1 VSSAAWL
8 SADQQGADEAFA
20 SWLSAADGSP
30 FLLSGHAG
38 TGKTFLSMRFLAQAE
53 AAGLCWTVVAPTHK
67 AVSVLRANLAASQLT
82 PTWFP
87 STIHRLLRLNL
98 KRRGDR
104 ELCEASD
111 QTAGALE
118 HLDLVLIDEASML
131 DSTVLELLLRCA
143 HGFRTRL
150 VFVGDPA
157 QLPPVGETASPVFQL
172 ARVRKAALE
181 QVVRH
186 QGPVLRLATGLRN
199 GELPCQQPPVLPPIR
214 GPQGLVALLAKDQW
228 LAAAQEALARS
239 AASDNPDLARILCY
253 SNRYLE
259 KLVPLARRALHG
271 EQADQLPVLPG
282 EVLITRAAV
291 MAPACREGGE
301 RAERPESPDMVL
313 GSNRELVVR
322 EVTPELWDI
331 SNLWPSSTELFPP
344 NLATSSLGETNP
356 KYPHSR
362 ATDPAAPNL
371 RAPNLGANNLGATNQ
386 APPNF
391 LEADSFNS
399 RLETSR
405 LETSRL
411 ETSQLETLT
420 VTVETGE
427 GCLNLR
433 LLPPIGSASRRQL
446 DYILNSLRHQ
456 AQLAQQLGDK
466 KRGKLLWRRFFLIRD
481 AFAALGPAAVLTV
494 HRAQGSTFAEVFVA
508 DDLFWPQENLLRRQL
523 AYVAVSRASQAVV
536 MLAAEGSQAEQR
548 QWRQWL
554 NNDPN

>member
-1 VSSAAWL
+1 MSSAAWL
-8 SADQQGADEAFA
+8 SADQQKADEAFA

-157 QLPPVGETASPVFQL
+157 QLPPVGETASPVFEL
-172 ARVRKAALE
+172 ARLRAAALG

-214 GPQGLVALLAKDQW
+214 STQGLVALLAKDQW

-291 MAPACREGGE
+291 MAPACREGAE

-322 EVTPELWDI
+322 EVTSELWDI

-344 NLATSSLGETNP
+344 DLATSGLGETNP
-356 KYPHSR
+356 KYPHSL
-362 ATDPAAPNL
+362 ASDPAAT
-371 RAPNLGANNLGATNQ
+371 NLGANSLGTSDAN
-386 APPNF
+386 PHF
-391 LEADSFNS
+391 LQRDSFNS
-399 RLETSR
+399 QLEASR
-405 LETSRL
+405 LEA
-411 ETSQLETLT
+411 SQLETLT

-427 GCLNLR
+427 GRLNLR
-433 LLPPIGSASRRQL
+433 LLPPIGSAARRQL
-446 DYILNSLRHQ
+446 DYILNSLRQQ